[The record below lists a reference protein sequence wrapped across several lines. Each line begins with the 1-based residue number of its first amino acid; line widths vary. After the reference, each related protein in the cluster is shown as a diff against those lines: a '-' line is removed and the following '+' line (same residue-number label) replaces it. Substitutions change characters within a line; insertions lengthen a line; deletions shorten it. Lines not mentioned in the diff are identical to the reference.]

1 MVAPL
6 PFIANVA
13 VPSVNVNAALDVVN
27 VIVEP
32 ESMVV
37 APVTSISKI
46 PASISTIEYVTITTT
61 GNSQDFGD
69 VTLARGYLGGC
80 SDVHGGLG

>member
-32 ESMVV
+32 ESIVV

-46 PASISTIEYVTITTT
+46 PASISTIEPAFASASICNATPAPCADIK
-61 GNSQDFGD
+61 
-69 VTLARGYLGGC
+69 LI
-80 SDVHGGLG
+80 